1 MTKKNKHTLQFKIA
15 WNLTGDEKSAMYF
28 ESPVIPLKN
37 TDALGQSI
45 RVMIDKITAGWES
58 HWQETYQS
66 IKDSY
71 KHWNTEV
78 PRAVNLR
85 VDLDGIELIRTQDNT
100 LPNQFPQCFHE
111 LGYRLAEGLESMK
124 YELTSEE
131 KDILNNGGI
140 LEKPSGM
147 TLMSN
152 KIEEEE

>member
-1 MTKKNKHTLQFKIA
+1 M
-15 WNLTGDEKSAMYF
+15 
-28 ESPVIPLKN
+28 
-37 TDALGQSI
+37 
-45 RVMIDKITAGWES
+45 
-58 HWQETYQS
+58 
-66 IKDSY
+66 KDSY
-71 KHWNTEV
+71 EYWNTEV